1 MKSKHP
7 CDVFILGLHCE
18 EPEYVLEI
26 SKTQKKLY
34 KELLDSGVD
43 ILWANHPHTPKPIEW
58 ITDPKDGKLKKI
70 IFYANGN
77 TISSQ
82 RYRPNFN
89 NPASMR
95 EYTGDGFLVQ
105 LQLIKTKNGIV
116 IENAKL
122 NFITNIVDENKNILI
137 KKLNKDLYDQLDSSG
152 NSQLKNYLKKREEL
166 LKQIE
171 GTLPWL

>member
-1 MKSKHP
+1 
-7 CDVFILGLHCE
+7 
-18 EPEYVLEI
+18 
-26 SKTQKKLY
+26 
-34 KELLDSGVD
+34 
-43 ILWANHPHTPKPIEW
+43 
-58 ITDPKDGKLKKI
+58 
-70 IFYANGN
+70 
-77 TISSQ
+77 
-82 RYRPNFN
+82 
-89 NPASMR
+89 MR

-122 NFITNIVDENKNILI
+122 NFITNIVDENNNILI